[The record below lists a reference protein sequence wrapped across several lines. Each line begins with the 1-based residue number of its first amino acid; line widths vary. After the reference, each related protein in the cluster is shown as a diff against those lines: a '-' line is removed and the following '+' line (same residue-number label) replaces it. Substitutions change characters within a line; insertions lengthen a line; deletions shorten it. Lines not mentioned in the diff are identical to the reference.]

1 MVIPHGSHYIGKK
14 IEDLDLRKKYGAL
27 IVGIRKGALRI
38 TKRLEKIKLNLG
50 DLILLKTTKEDAR
63 KIKNDRNLMLVEK
76 IETNY
81 RKDKKLTAILIVVG
95 AVLFAALGIYP
106 ILVTAFVGVILM
118 VLTGVLSPKEAY
130 SSVRWEVIFLLAG
143 LIPLGIALEKS
154 GTAAFIAKLLS
165 SFAGNYS
172 HYTVMVGFFIFTTV
186 LTEILSNNASAIL
199 LVPIGLDLAK
209 QININPY
216 MMTLVIMMAASTSY
230 LTPIGYKTNTMIYG
244 TGVYKF
250 SDFFKVGALLN
261 LILAFVTPYLILK
274 FWTGI

>member
-1 MVIPHGSHYIGKK
+1 M
-14 IEDLDLRKKYGAL
+14 
-27 IVGIRKGALRI
+27 
-38 TKRLEKIKLNLG
+38 
-50 DLILLKTTKEDAR
+50 
-63 KIKNDRNLMLVEK
+63 
-76 IETNY
+76 
-81 RKDKKLTAILIVVG
+81 
-95 AVLFAALGIYP
+95 
-106 ILVTAFVGVILM
+106 
-118 VLTGVLSPKEAY
+118 
-130 SSVRWEVIFLLAG
+130 
-143 LIPLGIALEKS
+143 
-154 GTAAFIAKLLS
+154 
-165 SFAGNYS
+165 
-172 HYTVMVGFFIFTTV
+172 
-186 LTEILSNNASAIL
+186 